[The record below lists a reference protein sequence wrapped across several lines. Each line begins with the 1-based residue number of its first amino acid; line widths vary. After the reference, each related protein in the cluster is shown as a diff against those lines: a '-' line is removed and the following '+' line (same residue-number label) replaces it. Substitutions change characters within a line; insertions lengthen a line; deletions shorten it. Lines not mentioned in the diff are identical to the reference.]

1 MRLHPTKPTFH
12 VAAAGAVIV
21 FVGLLI
27 GFPGFVS
34 RGGAAAVV
42 SFGGAMLLAIAAG
55 RALALGAVTRLRTA
69 GFEMVWSTP
78 KRVARTCPGGT
89 VELEAELRNRGIDDV
104 RGVALR
110 VLSSSYVEADVEP
123 KIVDLPPESRAF
135 VKVTLRPKRVGRW
148 GVHGM
153 ALEVRGTELGG
164 EGLYEVPL
172 MFANPFGV
180 EVLPVAMKMMLD
192 SPVGGRARRGVE
204 AGRPTNLAGE
214 GDSLKE
220 LRDHVPGDSF
230 KRIAW
235 KASARRGKLVV
246 REMERDQ
253 RDVVWLVLDSSV
265 ELWAGEP
272 GRAPLDHA
280 VEEIASCAARHLTK
294 GDRVGLVVTAS
305 RLRSWLE
312 PQTGPSQASRIA
324 AALASAASTVDADRS
339 DLDEAEVAARVAEHA
354 RPLDPRGLA
363 DIGRGDLDALAAR
376 AELLRTRAPFAPRL
390 SFGSTARERTL
401 RHYLAS
407 FGIECAPRTEGEHDK
422 TVLALAQAL
431 DRVLGEKI
439 RPSVVYVWAPAPED
453 GADTLLAQAVRKLRG
468 RHVDVRWVQPTID
481 LARDAGADPV
491 EEAVYDAVKM
501 RAELV
506 EERGARALR
515 RLGARPSK
523 LRHAHEPL
531 PTVTGRLLA
540 DPNERRSHLTES
552 GPPSGEP
559 PPDVERPPPSEEPAR
574 GPR

>member
-1 MRLHPTKPTFH
+1 VRLHPTKPTFH
-12 VAAAGAVIV
+12 VAAAGVVIV
-21 FVGLLI
+21 LVGVLI
-27 GFPGFVS
+27 GFPGFVA

-78 KRVARTCPGGT
+78 KRVARTAAGGT
-89 VELEAELRNRGIDDV
+89 IELEAELRNRGIDDV

-110 VLSSSYVEADVEP
+110 VLSSSYIEAEVEP

-135 VKVTLRPKRVGRW
+135 VKVTLRAKRVGRW

-204 AGRPTNLAGE
+204 AGRPTNLVGE

-253 RDVVWLVLDSSV
+253 RDVVWLVLDASV

-272 GRAPLDHA
+272 GHAPLDHA
-280 VEEIASCAARHLTK
+280 VEEVASAAARHLTK

-305 RLRSWLE
+305 RLRTWLSPE
-312 PQTGPSQASRIA
+312 AGPSQASRIA

-339 DLDEAEVAARVAEHA
+339 DLDEAEVAGRVAEHA
-354 RPLDPRGLA
+354 RPLDPRGLS
-363 DIGRGDLDALAAR
+363 DIGRGDLDMLAAR
-376 AELLRTRAPFAPRL
+376 AEILRTRAPFAPRL
-390 SFGSTARERTL
+390 SFGASARERTL

-407 FGIECAPRTEGEHDK
+407 FGIECPPRSEGERDK
-422 TVLALAQAL
+422 TVVALAQAL
-431 DRVLGEKI
+431 DRMMREKA
-439 RPSVVYVWAPAPED
+439 RPSTVYVWSPAPEE
-453 GADTLLAQAVRKLRG
+453 GTMLAQSVRKLRA
-468 RHVDVRWVQPTID
+468 RHVEVRWVQPAID
-481 LARDAGADPV
+481 LEDDAASADPV
-491 EEAVYDAVKM
+491 KVAVYDVVRM
-501 RAELV
+501 RSEVA
-506 EERGARALR
+506 EERGGRALR
-515 RLGARPSK
+515 KLGARPSTM
-523 LRHAHEPL
+523 RRITSHGEPVPAPTAAH
-531 PTVTGRLLA
+531 LLA
-540 DPNERRSHLTES
+540 DPNEPI
-552 GPPSGEP
+552 PPSGEAP
-559 PPDVERPPPSEEPAR
+559 PSGEGRPPQSEEPAR
-574 GPR
+574 GQR